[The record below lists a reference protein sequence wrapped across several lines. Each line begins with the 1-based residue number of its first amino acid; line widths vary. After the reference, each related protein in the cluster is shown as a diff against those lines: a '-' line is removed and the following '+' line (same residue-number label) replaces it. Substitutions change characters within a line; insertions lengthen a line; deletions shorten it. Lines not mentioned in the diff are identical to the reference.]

1 MGVGSSNHSCVW
13 IYIAFLHVDPKPGF
27 LSFSLHMNQDRE
39 ENGTYLENP
48 EPIFQIVWLT
58 QGMLLFSLPV
68 MSNSLRPHGLQHA
81 RPPYPSPSP
90 KVCPSSCLLSW
101 WCHPAISSSDALFSF
116 CPQSIPASRTF
127 PMSQLF
133 TSDDQ
138 NTWASASAS
147 VLPTGIQGWFP
158 LRLTALIFLLSKG
171 TQRSSPIPQFEC
183 VNSSA
188 LHLLYGPVLTT
199 VQDHWE
205 DHSLDCMDLCW
216 QSNVSAF
223 STHCLGLS

>member
-147 VLPTGIQGWFP
+147 VLPASI
-158 LRLTALIFLLSKG
+158 
-171 TQRSSPIPQFEC
+171 
-183 VNSSA
+183 
-188 LHLLYGPVLTT
+188 
-199 VQDHWE
+199 
-205 DHSLDCMDLCW
+205 
-216 QSNVSAF
+216 
-223 STHCLGLS
+223 